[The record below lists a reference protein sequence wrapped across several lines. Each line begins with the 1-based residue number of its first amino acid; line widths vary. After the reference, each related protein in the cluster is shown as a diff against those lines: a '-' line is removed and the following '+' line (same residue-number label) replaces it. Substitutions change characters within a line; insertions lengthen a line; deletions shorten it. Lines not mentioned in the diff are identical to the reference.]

1 LGEVKIMFDRTTRC
15 VAALIA
21 VGAVALPAAAEAQVY
36 GQAGVQVGGGIGAG
50 VNVQAGYAQPQPVVV
65 QQQYQQPQPVYV
77 QQQPQPVY
85 VQQQPQYVQQ
95 PMVVQRGGRFR
106 YGADLGGGWM
116 FTGGDGGGLS
126 GASITGSLRLGWQ
139 LNDQLAIYYQGD
151 LPIGFAAGSV
161 GSYDYSGAAVVLG
174 NGVMGEWTFG
184 DILSLAAGPSLD
196 YAAGAVCSSTLSTS
210 CIGSAGAYFGF
221 QARVSVSLVSQSM
234 GENTR
239 RRGLRFGLSSHTSV
253 IEATAFQFFDLHLG
267 YEWF

>member
-1 LGEVKIMFDRTTRC
+1 MFDRTTLR

-21 VGAVALPAAAEAQVY
+21 VGALALPAAAEAQVY
-36 GQAGVQVGGGIGAG
+36 GQAGVQVGGGVNAG

-77 QQQPQPVY
+77 QQQPQTVY

-95 PMVVQRGGRFR
+95 PAYVQRGGRFR

-151 LPIGFAAGSV
+151 LPIGFAG
-161 GSYDYSGAAVVLG
+161 GNIGGYDYGGAAIVLG

-184 DILSLAAGPSLD
+184 DILSLAAGPSID
-196 YAAGAVCSSTLSTS
+196 YAAGAVCASGSRSSS
-210 CIGSAGAYFGF
+210 CIGDSGAFFGF

-253 IEATAFQFFDLHLG
+253 IGSTAFQFFDLHLG